1 MFTFIA
7 FLIGITIGIF
17 SKKIFLN
24 WLKNALIIKRHRF
37 LVKFHAYFILHQTG
51 SKLNEVVRTE
61 TVEVSIIGKDH
72 EDVIKVVQEIINNEI
87 RIEFESIEI
96 DNS

>member
-24 WLKNALIIKRHRF
+24 WLKNALITKRHKF
-37 LVKFHAYFILHQTG
+37 LVKFHVYCVLHQTG
-51 SKLNEVVRTE
+51 SKLNEVIKTE
-61 TVEVSIIGKDH
+61 TVEVSIIGKNQ
-72 EDVIKVVQEIINNEI
+72 EDAIKVVQEIINNEI